1 GAAAPARS
9 RNRVESIGVQRIDF
23 ASGSANRL
31 DAPAIK
37 AAGHPDGLEHAV
49 ERRTALPGED
59 AGQREER
66 RRGPVQGRA
75 DAGPLPATGRRRAG
89 TPVSEDAAIEDSSRA
104 QPRLPSG
111 LKLGRRGARVGSAV
125 AERAAADARAALA
138 PAPLLGG
145 SAERAQC

>member
-1 GAAAPARS
+1 GQGASAWSRVLHEVLLGREATPTPVKSQDMVLSGQVARPLQTSPGMRKENFSSGAAAPARS

-59 AGQREER
+59 AGQREKR

-89 TPVSEDAAIEDSSRA
+89 TPVSEDA
-104 QPRLPSG
+104 
-111 LKLGRRGARVGSAV
+111 
-125 AERAAADARAALA
+125 
-138 PAPLLGG
+138 
-145 SAERAQC
+145 